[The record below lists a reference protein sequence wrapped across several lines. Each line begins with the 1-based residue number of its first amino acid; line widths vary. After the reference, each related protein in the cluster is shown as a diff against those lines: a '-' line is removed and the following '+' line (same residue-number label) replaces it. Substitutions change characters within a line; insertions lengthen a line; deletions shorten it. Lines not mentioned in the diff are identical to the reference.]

1 MTVILNW
8 ENVQTYK
15 DLCVVTNN
23 PDYIETYFVLKKSS
37 EMICA
42 VNPGL
47 WYTVHYTDYTV

>member
-42 VNPGL
+42 VNPGF